1 MRALAIVKILIYAN
15 PFGMLELELVPA
27 RRLRHWQVTSVPP
40 LEAECCPHKDDV
52 AFLWNFGY
60 PPLVVK

>member
-27 RRLRHWQVTSVPP
+27 RRLRHWASHFSPP
-40 LEAECCPHKDDV
+40 LEGRWCPHTDDV